1 MTRRVQVD
9 PTAASGGST
18 SPTSSLPSLASSG
31 QLSGGSRSASACPPP
46 RPPHV
51 HDDPA
56 QVRVRHAV
64 LIARHGGE
72 AEHPM
77 RPS

>member
-9 PTAASGGST
+9 RYGGVDGLYVADIE
-18 SPTSSLPSLASSG
+18 PPEPGSSG
-31 QLSGGSRSASACPPP
+31 QLSGGSRSASAWPPP

-56 QVRVRHAV
+56 QVRVHHAV

-72 AEHPM
+72 AEHPYEA
-77 RPS
+77 

>member
-9 PTAASGGST
+9 RNGGVDGLCIADVK
-18 SPTSSLPSLASSG
+18 PPEPGSSG
-31 QLSGGSRSASACPPP
+31 QLSGGSRSASACPAP

-51 HDDPA
+51 HDDLA
-56 QVRVRHAV
+56 QVRTRHAV

-72 AEHPM
+72 AEHPHEA
-77 RPS
+77 